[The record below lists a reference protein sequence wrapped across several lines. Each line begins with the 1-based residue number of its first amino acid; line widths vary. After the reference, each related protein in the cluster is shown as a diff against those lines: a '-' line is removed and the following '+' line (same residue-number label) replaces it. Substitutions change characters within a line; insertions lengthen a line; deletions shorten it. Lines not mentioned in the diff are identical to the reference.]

1 MAFASREAGE
11 VSPIA
16 SCRFQFDART
26 FDLLLSNSRV
36 FKKAGFHQMKLGF
49 RVNSRLDLVSA
60 WWFLRLENQQDNRFI
75 GYHLTTSQIEEVVN

>member
-1 MAFASREAGE
+1 
-11 VSPIA
+11 
-16 SCRFQFDART
+16 
-26 FDLLLSNSRV
+26 
-36 FKKAGFHQMKLGF
+36 MKLGF